1 MLSRDYLTWSNGNT
15 VSFSDGQPNVTTTND
30 AVVDLCQIYQ
40 FDVIDSAGVPFVGRL
55 AVTMYGAGASNSMF
69 TLESPPYFLTF
80 PGWRVHGSTYD
91 PVSAGEV
98 SFGLQTMGQCV
109 NRTNLVFGA
118 NLPTFRLSTDTDND
132 GISTVE
138 EVRRML
144 NPQAADTDGDGLDD
158 LFETIHGLS
167 PLERDSDND
176 GVDDATELRDG
187 TDPLSPS
194 SHGDRQPRVHL
205 IAVSPAVGSAACDLT
220 AQVIADDPDGQ
231 PVSIEYVWNVIG
243 DSRTVQTASNVLSR
257 TFLRRGDTWALSV
270 RASSGS
276 PLRCSAWTNSSSI
289 VVSNSAPVVDLPDVV
304 SVGAQRQTSFGVAAI
319 DPDGDALTW
328 MASSLYGNT
337 SLTNGVLKY
346 RPPQTYATGD
356 VVQVQVSDGWVTN
369 CYQIRIAIEDG
380 DDDGDGLANMMELYF
395 LNADP
400 ANNDSDGDGMRDGD
414 EDIAGTIMTD
424 ASSVFDV
431 WIAQTNR
438 SAFAVEWLSVTG
450 RTYDVLSSALTNS
463 SFTWVELTNGIR
475 GTGADMKYDDAR
487 MPAGSVYRLKVR
499 KQ

>member
-1 MLSRDYLTWSNGNT
+1 
-15 VSFSDGQPNVTTTND
+15 
-30 AVVDLCQIYQ
+30 
-40 FDVIDSAGVPFVGRL
+40 
-55 AVTMYGAGASNSMF
+55 
-69 TLESPPYFLTF
+69 
-80 PGWRVHGSTYD
+80 
-91 PVSAGEV
+91 
-98 SFGLQTMGQCV
+98 
-109 NRTNLVFGA
+109 
-118 NLPTFRLSTDTDND
+118 
-132 GISTVE
+132 
-138 EVRRML
+138 
-144 NPQAADTDGDGLDD
+144 
-158 LFETIHGLS
+158 
-167 PLERDSDND
+167 
-176 GVDDATELRDG
+176 
-187 TDPLSPS
+187 
-194 SHGDRQPRVHL
+194 
-205 IAVSPAVGSAACDLT
+205 
-220 AQVIADDPDGQ
+220 
-231 PVSIEYVWNVIG
+231 
-243 DSRTVQTASNVLSR
+243 
-257 TFLRRGDTWALSV
+257 
-270 RASSGS
+270 
-276 PLRCSAWTNSSSI
+276 
-289 VVSNSAPVVDLPDVV
+289 
-304 SVGAQRQTSFGVAAI
+304 
-319 DPDGDALTW
+319 